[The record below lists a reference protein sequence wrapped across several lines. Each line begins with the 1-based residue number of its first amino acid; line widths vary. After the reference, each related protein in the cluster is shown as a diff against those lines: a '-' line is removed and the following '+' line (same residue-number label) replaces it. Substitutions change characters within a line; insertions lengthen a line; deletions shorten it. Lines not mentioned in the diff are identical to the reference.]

1 MPKNYLQFHIYKDT
15 KGKFRWRMKRSG
27 RIVADS
33 GEGYTTKIKLKD
45 TLSNIKK
52 ALILGQEKTFDTST
66 KTTW

>member
-1 MPKNYLQFHIYKDT
+1 MKNGLQIHIYKDEA
-15 KGKFRWRMKRSG
+15 GEFRWQMKRSG
-27 RIVADS
+27 RIVADC

>member
-27 RIVADS
+27 RIVADC
-33 GEGYTTKIKLKD
+33 GEGYTTKDKLKKTLKNIIQTLVD
-45 TLSNIKK
+45 TG
-52 ALILGQEKTFDTST
+52 AEYTDTST

>member
-33 GEGYTTKIKLKD
+33 GEGYTTKNKLKD

>member
-1 MPKNYLQFHIYKDT
+1 MPKNYLQFHLYKDT

-33 GEGYTTKIKLKD
+33 GEGYTTKNKLKD